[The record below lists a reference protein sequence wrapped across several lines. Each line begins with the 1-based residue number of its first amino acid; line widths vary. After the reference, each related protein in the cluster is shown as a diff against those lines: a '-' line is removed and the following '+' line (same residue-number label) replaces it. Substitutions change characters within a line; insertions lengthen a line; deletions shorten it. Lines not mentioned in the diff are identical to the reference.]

1 MKDDLFYHSHVF
13 AVTDT
18 DDEQEPDN
26 GETEEGRSFP
36 EDDEELDDFYKNE
49 RVISAKDLFI
59 QMRN

>member
-1 MKDDLFYHSHVF
+1 MKDNLFYHSHVF
-13 AVTDT
+13 ALTDT

-26 GETEEGRSFP
+26 GETEESSSIP